1 MEQTPKSLNEFI
13 SEICSEKFK
22 HTSNEQIN
30 DLITLLGS
38 DCVFT
43 DMENI
48 QEHSFDTWAVA
59 VKWKNQGKQIFP
71 PDVVVKPHN
80 IQQVSTVLKWA
91 TENKVPVTPWGGG
104 SSVTGQPLAL
114 KGGISLDMSAM
125 DQIISVNEESL
136 VVKVQAGK
144 YGDKLEEELNEKGY
158 TLNHSPQSIDRS
170 TVGGWVSTRAMGQFS
185 SRYGGLEDLLISFSV
200 VLPTGELVETMN
212 VPRGDVGP
220 DLRHIFMGAEG
231 TLGVITEV
239 SLKIFP
245 MPEYQKFETVTFDS
259 VAAGV
264 NVMRKIMRK
273 DIHPFLVRFYD
284 EIEARHAMQD
294 KSFKKCVM
302 FLGFQGVKSIAIAEY
317 NAVIDLCKAEGGE
330 LIGPAAT
337 ESWMGRRYDYS
348 TVENLLDEK
357 GGLAETIEIAH
368 FWDKILDTYYEL
380 KEACSPYAEEVF
392 SHFSHIY
399 PQGTSLY
406 IILLG
411 KDEDDA
417 TAEANLLKV
426 WDIVMRICLKNG
438 AAISHH
444 HGAGLARGPYIANS
458 LGSSLQVLQRIKK
471 EFDPAGIMNPG
482 KLAS

>member
-1 MEQTPKSLNEFI
+1 MEQPLKSLSEFI
-13 SEICSEKFK
+13 SEISNKQFDN
-22 HTSNEQIN
+22 TSDEQIN
-30 DLITLLGS
+30 ELIDLLGS

-43 DMENI
+43 DKENI
-48 QEHSFDTWAVA
+48 QEHSFDTWPVS

-71 PDVVVKPHN
+71 PDVVIKPQN
-80 IQQVSTVLKWA
+80 AQQVSTLLKWA

-114 KGGISLDMSAM
+114 RGGISLDMSAM
-125 DQIISVNEESL
+125 DQVISVNEESL

-144 YGDKLEEELNEKGY
+144 YGDKLEEELNKIGY
-158 TLNHSPQSIDRS
+158 TLNHSPQSMDRS
-170 TVGGWVSTRAMGQFS
+170 TVGGWISTRAMGQFS
-185 SRYGGLEDLLISFSV
+185 SRYGGMEDLLVSFSV
-200 VLPTGELVETMN
+200 ILPTGELVETMN

-231 TLGVITEV
+231 TLGVLTEV

-245 MPEYQKFETVTFDS
+245 LPEFQKFETVTFDS
-259 VAAGV
+259 VEAGV
-264 NVMRKIMRK
+264 NVMRNIMRK
-273 DIHPFLVRFYD
+273 DIRPFLVRFYD
-284 EIEARHAMQD
+284 EIEAHHAMQD

-302 FLGFQGVKSIAIAEY
+302 FLGFQGVESIALAEY
-317 NAVIDLCKAEGGE
+317 YAVIDLCKAAGGE

-337 ESWMGRRYDYS
+337 ESWMGRRYDFS

-380 KEACSPYAEEVF
+380 KEACSPFADEVF

-417 TAEANLLKV
+417 TAEAKLLKV

-444 HGAGLARGPYIANS
+444 HGAGLARRPYIANS
-458 LGSSLQVLQRIKK
+458 LGSSMQILQRIKK

-482 KLAS
+482 KLEG

>member
-1 MEQTPKSLNEFI
+1 MEQSPKSLKTYI
-13 SEICSEKFK
+13 ADITKEKFD
-22 HTSNEQIN
+22 HMNEGQIEE
-30 DLITLLGS
+30 LITLLGS
-38 DCVFT
+38 ECVLL
-43 DMENI
+43 DKESI
-48 QEHSFDTWAVA
+48 HEHSFDTWPVS

-71 PDVVVKPHN
+71 PDVVVRPRN
-80 IQQVSTVLKWA
+80 TQQISSLLKWA

-125 DQIISVNEESL
+125 DKIISLNDKSL

-144 YGDKLEEELNEKGY
+144 FGDKLEEELNQKGY
-158 TLNHSPQSIDRS
+158 TLNHSPQSLDRS
-170 TVGGWVSTRAMGQFS
+170 TVGGWLSTRAMGQFS
-185 SRYGGLEDLLISFSV
+185 SRYGGMEDLMICFSV

-231 TLGVITEV
+231 TLGVITEAT
-239 SLKIFP
+239 LKIFP
-245 MPEYQKFETVTFDS
+245 LPVFQKFETVTFDN
-259 VAAGV
+259 VEAGV
-264 NVMRKIMRK
+264 NVMRNIMRK
-273 DIHPFLVRFYD
+273 DIRPFLVRFYD
-284 EIEARHAMQD
+284 EIESHHAMQD

-302 FLGFQGVKSIAIAEY
+302 FLGFQGVEAIAMAEY
-317 NAVIDLCKAEGGE
+317 DAVIDLCKAEGGE
-330 LIGPAAT
+330 LLGPAAT
-337 ESWMGRRYDYS
+337 EAWMGRRYDFS

-368 FWDKILDTYYEL
+368 FWDQILDTYYEL
-380 KEACSPYAEEVF
+380 KEACTPYADEVF

-411 KDEDDA
+411 KDSDDA

-444 HGAGLARGPYIANS
+444 HGAGLARGPYIADS
-458 LGSSLQVLQRIKK
+458 LGSSMQVLHRIKK

-482 KLAS
+482 KLGN